1 MLAEGVVQQSTSRDQ
16 LIESTTDFIGR
27 RESTAYRS
35 LQIVPLKALVRLL
48 ETFCQRPGGARRL
61 RDQKPD
67 QGVQLPPRLGS
78 GANPR
83 VAGEPPILGVATRL
97 GR

>member
-35 LQIVPLKALVRLL
+35 LQIVLPKALVWLL
-48 ETFCQRPGGARRL
+48 ETFYWASGGSSPASRPETRSRSPAASQAWFRRESESG
-61 RDQKPD
+61 RRTPD
-67 QGVQLPPRLGS
+67 S
-78 GANPR
+78 WSCDKAW
-83 VAGEPPILGVATRL
+83 
-97 GR
+97 